1 MTTTT
6 LTEVAVE
13 SRTPTATEMLLAVLA
28 DALSACEERDL
39 DLLDGRSRAGSALLS
54 LSAIARRAVAVLGA
68 GAGVQ
73 LTDGA
78 GVVVVRDL
86 VVATRL
92 LSRNADGRAAD
103 DVPEVQDLLAV
114 AKGVHATLL
123 ETMTA
128 AA

>member
-1 MTTTT
+1 MTTTIP
-6 LTEVAVE
+6 TEIAVE

-28 DALSACEERDL
+28 DALSACEEQDL
-39 DLLDGRSRAGSALLS
+39 DLLHGRTRAGSALLS
-54 LSAIARRAVAVLGA
+54 LSAVARRAAAALGA
-68 GAGVQ
+68 DAGVH
-73 LTDGA
+73 LTDGP

-86 VVATRL
+86 VAATRL
-92 LSRNADGRAAD
+92 LARTADRRATD
-103 DVPEVQDLLAV
+103 DVPEVHRLLAA